1 MKECMNQWTSEWM
14 REWMNQW
21 TSDRMSEW
29 ENEWIGEQV
38 AEWVKNGER
47 IILSHEQVQNDWQK
61 G

>member
-1 MKECMNQWTSEWM
+1 
-14 REWMNQW
+14 MNQW

-47 IILSHEQVQNDWQK
+47 II
-61 G
+61 